1 MPKHFQPYY
10 YTAHRKPLHGTVSS
24 QLLPS
29 NYKGRHLMREFWII
43 KKLYFMQQKHASV
56 LNAHME
62 NPLKKC
68 HARDYMD

>member
-1 MPKHFQPYY
+1 
-10 YTAHRKPLHGTVSS
+10 
-24 QLLPS
+24 
-29 NYKGRHLMREFWII
+29 MREFWII